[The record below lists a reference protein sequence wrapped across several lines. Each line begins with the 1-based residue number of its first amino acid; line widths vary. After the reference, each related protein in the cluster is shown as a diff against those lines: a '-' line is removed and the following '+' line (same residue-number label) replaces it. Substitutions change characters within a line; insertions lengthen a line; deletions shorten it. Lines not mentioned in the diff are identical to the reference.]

1 MFKKFAIAAVMATT
15 TATASFAY
23 VDTTADLDTLVSQVM
38 LADAYIDAN
47 DGRCSG
53 HGGAGSDSLAAAI
66 EFRAVG
72 DNAWYPG
79 AASICQ
85 DRDTA
90 FGEIAYRAQQAL
102 LNMFRTGNGN
112 YAFIE
117 HYQTMVTDGDLDS
130 IVRFIDIAQGVSGID
145 AYGND
150 V

>member
-1 MFKKFAIAAVMATT
+1 MFKKFAIAAVMATA
-15 TATASFAY
+15 ATASFAH
-23 VDTTADLDTLVSQVM
+23 VDTTADLDTLATQVM

-47 DGRCSG
+47 NGKCSG

-90 FGEIAYRAQQAL
+90 FGEIAYRAQQAM
-102 LNMFRTGNGN
+102 LNVIRAGN
-112 YAFIE
+112 A
-117 HYQTMVTDGDLDS
+117 
-130 IVRFIDIAQGVSGID
+130 
-145 AYGND
+145 ND
-150 V
+150 VGGVQYLLDDYELTLAEGNEDPNALVDFINYYGDFGS